1 MKPSLRSVAGVMWC
15 AAAVG
20 AAAAAVRAETC
31 KLELKRQRL
40 QSPYSFSPGDDAFRP
55 LSPQTFFKQLGLKE
69 TGRPDPSAAEFAQVV
84 KKEPAYRSKH
94 PFRGVAK
101 LGVDRYGFAL
111 DYVAPTPAAKDTAK
125 DATKDASKGRAGK
138 QEGNRPADGE
148 DADRRGYNRLYFDL
162 NHNGDLTDDKPIEG
176 QPSSGP
182 FPFQMLGQTFPRV
195 DLTAGVD
202 GAKLDYSFFISVSS
216 QTAGDFQYVSIM
228 LMAGAYREGKITLE
242 GRERRVVLID
252 SNSNGRFDD
261 EATLGDQSA
270 DPAVLA
276 GPQGSDQLLLD
287 PDPTQEDYRSL
298 YDVTRSDGRHHVSKR
313 ICVDGRLYDLK
324 ISPAGDRL
332 TLSPCPLP
340 VGYVTH
346 PSEHFRALLA
356 GDQGVVKVT
365 GGKSKPVPLPEG
377 NWKLLGY
384 TIDLTAARQEAQDA
398 AEKKRKQEEAAGDK
412 PKSSPLLKALANALA
427 GSAAVAPP
435 VNAATLVSA
444 GAGKDPKPLVIRKG
458 ETVALRFGP
467 PYKPIVK
474 VEYLQQ
480 GAPGEQ
486 SQVRL
491 ALALIG
497 SAGEQVT
504 DLSIDGRRPGDKP
517 EFTITTGKGEVVER
531 GSFEWG

>member
-55 LSPQTFFKQLGLKE
+55 VSFQTFFKQLGLKE
-69 TGRPDPSAAEFAQVV
+69 TGRPDPSAAEFARVV
-84 KKEPAYRSKH
+84 KKEPAYRSKL

-101 LGVDRYGFAL
+101 LGSDRYGFAL

-125 DATKDASKGRAGK
+125 DAGKDRAGT
-138 QEGNRPADGE
+138 QDGNKPADGKA
-148 DADRRGYNRLYFDL
+148 ADWRGYNRLHFDL

-176 QPSSGP
+176 QSSLGP
-182 FPFQMLGQTFPRV
+182 FDCEMLGQAFPRV

-202 GAKLDYSFFISVSS
+202 GAKVDYSFFFSVSS

-261 EATLGDQSA
+261 EARLGDQSV
-270 DPAVLA
+270 DPAQQA

-287 PDPTQEDYRSL
+287 PDLTEEDYRSV

-356 GDQGVVKVT
+356 GDQGVVKIT

-398 AEKKRKQEEAAGDK
+398 AGKKQKEQEAAGKKGEK
-412 PKSSPLLKALANALA
+412 PKQSALLRALAKAVA
-427 GSAAVAPP
+427 GSAGVLSPL
-435 VNAATLVSA
+435 AAKTLVSA
-444 GAGKDPKPLVIRKG
+444 GAGKAPKPVVIRKG
-458 ETVALRFGP
+458 ETVALPFGP

-474 VEYLQQ
+474 VEHLQQ

-486 SQVRL
+486 RQVRL
-491 ALALIG
+491 ALSLVG
-497 SAGEQVT
+497 SGGEEVT
-504 DLSIDGRRPGDKP
+504 DLLIDGRRPSEKP
-517 EFTITTGKGEVVER
+517 EFTISTAKGEVVER